1 MVAIAIL
8 FAVYILIYGGF
19 IIWLVLGFGRIRRF
33 KSDQKHP
40 QTTFSVI
47 VPFRTEEK
55 NFPILLESIT
65 RLDYPKEL
73 FELIFINDASEDFSE
88 NLITKWRMANGSF
101 ATTMIDNIRLS
112 GSPKKDAISR
122 AVPIA
127 KGDFVITTDA
137 DCDLPVNWLAAFDAF
152 IQERNVEMVAG
163 PVAYG
168 GRNNFLDHFQRLDFL
183 SLQGVTIG
191 SFGLG
196 KPFMCNGANFA
207 YARSF
212 FNEIGGFHGVDDFAS
227 GDDVFL
233 LQKAVRRFPGKV
245 AYLKSADA
253 IVKTQ
258 PAKTWRELLN
268 QRVRWASKAV
278 GYNNIFAED
287 LALVTFL
294 ANIFLVISAICT
306 ATDFFDWRLPLIL
319 FVLKLIPDWI
329 MLSRSNAFFRNSKM
343 LFPVFASVFYP
354 FFVTIVAIWA
364 LLGKYR
370 WKGRVFKK

>member
-1 MVAIAIL
+1 MVAIAVL
-8 FAVYILIYGGF
+8 FAVYVFIYSGF
-19 IIWLVLGFGRIRRF
+19 VLWLASGFARVERF
-33 KSDQKHP
+33 NSDKQDPK
-40 QTTFSVI
+40 TTFSIVI
-47 VPFRTEEK
+47 PFRTEEK
-55 NFPILLESIT
+55 NLPALLESIT
-65 RLDYPKEL
+65 RLEYPKES

-88 NLITKWRMANGSF
+88 NLINKWRMANGSF

-122 AVPIA
+122 AIPIA

-137 DCDLPVNWLAAFDAF
+137 DCELPGRWLATFDAF
-152 IQERNVEMVAG
+152 IRSRNAEMVAG
-163 PVAYG
+163 PVIYG
-168 GRNNFLDHFQRLDFL
+168 GKNNFLDHFQRLDFL

-212 FNEIGGFHGVDDFAS
+212 FNEIGGFRGVDDFAS
-227 GDDVFL
+227 GDDVML
-233 LQKAVRRFPGKV
+233 LQKAVRRFPEKV

-258 PAKTWRELLN
+258 PAKTWGELFN

-278 GYNNIFAED
+278 GYDHLLAEN

-294 ANIFLVISAICT
+294 ANLFLVISAICT
-306 ATDFFDWRLPLIL
+306 TTDFFDWRLPLVL
-319 FVLKLIPDWI
+319 FILKLIPDWI
-329 MLSRSNAFFRNSKM
+329 MLSKTNGFFRNSRIV
-343 LFPVFASVFYP
+343 FPVFASLCYP
-354 FFVTIVAIWA
+354 FFVSVVAIWA
-364 LLGKYR
+364 IIGRYR